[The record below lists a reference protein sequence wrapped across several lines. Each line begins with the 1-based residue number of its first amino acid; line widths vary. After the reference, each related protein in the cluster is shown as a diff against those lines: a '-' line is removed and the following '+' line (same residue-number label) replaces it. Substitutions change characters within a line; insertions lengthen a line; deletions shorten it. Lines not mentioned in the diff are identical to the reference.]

1 MELLEYCLTS
11 CPASQTE
18 PIMAGLV
25 RITSGTIKASKK
37 YEVVESLITD
47 MQLKIAEKCS
57 EILDR
62 EESEKK
68 V

>member
-25 RITSGTIKASKK
+25 RVVSGMLQTSKK
-37 YEVVESLITD
+37 YQVVEPLLSDL
-47 MQLKIAEKCS
+47 QLKIAEKCS
-57 EILDR
+57 EVLKEGD
-62 EESEKK
+62 EK
-68 V
+68 VI

>member
-25 RITSGTIKASKK
+25 RVVSGMLQTSKK
-37 YEVVESLITD
+37 YQVVEPLLSDL
-47 MQLKIAEKCS
+47 QLKIAEKCS
-57 EILDR
+57 KVLKEGD
-62 EESEKK
+62 EK
-68 V
+68 VI